1 VIRYAARAVPWPL
14 IATCCGLLA
23 AMMAM
28 VAAWPGV
35 MWPLE
40 GTAIGLLAGAAAWS
54 MDERAAAVVDSLPRP
69 LRWRTASRSLALLPL
84 ALTWTAC
91 VLLPEKRLP
100 PHTDL
105 FLLQGLAAVL
115 FALALVTVKRA
126 DGQAEPGSR
135 FAAIAIPATVLFAL
149 ARPIPRLLPLFPI
162 WPSERWNLSFVLWS
176 TLALASVVI
185 LAAGLRTPL
194 PRPHR

>member
-1 VIRYAARAVPWPL
+1 
-14 IATCCGLLA
+14 
-23 AMMAM
+23 MMTT

-84 ALTWTAC
+84 GLTWTAC
-91 VLLPEKRLP
+91 VLLPARRLP

-115 FALALVTVKRA
+115 FALALVTIKRA
-126 DGQAEPGSR
+126 HGQAEPGSR
-135 FAAIAIPATVLFAL
+135 FAAIAIPATALFAL
-149 ARPIPRLLPLFPI
+149 ARPVPQRLPLFPV
-162 WPSERWNLSFVLWS
+162 WPSERWDLSFVLWS
-176 TLALASVVI
+176 TLALTSVVI
-185 LAAGLRTPL
+185 LAAGLRAPS
-194 PRPHR
+194 RRRHG